1 VVNVCTS
8 VSVVLQ
14 GIAQVHVSVV
24 KVLVVKVITL
34 VVVLRS
40 VRAVEVVNEVVTLV
54 VVEAHVLDSVGVV
67 VAKVVVSEEV
77 VAVP

>member
-1 VVNVCTS
+1 
-8 VSVVLQ
+8 
-14 GIAQVHVSVV
+14 
-24 KVLVVKVITL
+24 VITL